1 MTRTTIS
8 TAVAITGA
16 AIAAAA
22 AGASATPNAAPT
34 TFAAAASSSSP
45 VATATATK
53 RVPNEVGRNH
63 QAAQDDLQAH
73 GFYNLREKDCS
84 GRGRLLL
91 FDRNWKVVRQ
101 SPSAG
106 KRVST
111 DRTVTLCSVKY
122 SD

>member
-1 MTRTTIS
+1 MRRTI
-8 TAVAITGA
+8 AL
-16 AIAAAA
+16 AAAA
-22 AGASATPNAAPT
+22 AALSTAAVGATTAAGSPSDTATTAR
-34 TFAAAASSSSP
+34 AAAGHVDARR
-45 VATATATK
+45 A

-73 GFYNLREKDCS
+73 GFFNLRERDCT

-101 SPSAG
+101 SPHAG
-106 KRVST
+106 ARVS
-111 DRTVTLCSVKY
+111 VNHAITLCSVKY

>member
-1 MTRTTIS
+1 MRKPM
-8 TAVAITGA
+8 AVAAVAATLTVGA
-16 AIAAAA
+16 IGAGTA
-22 AGASATPNAAPT
+22 AGKPADTA
-34 TFAAAASSSSP
+34 
-45 VATATATK
+45 ATARATSARVDARRV

-73 GFYNLREKDCS
+73 GFFNLRERDCT

-101 SPSAG
+101 SPRAG
-106 KRVST
+106 TRVS
-111 DRTVTLCSVKY
+111 VNHAITLCSVKY